1 MMRSIRKPAFLHRF
15 RASRSASVAVLFA
28 VTFPVILSAG
38 AFATDLGIFY
48 LQRRSLQ
55 SAVDAAALAAAEWPE
70 KANEVVRSLLD
81 ASGQKDASFQL
92 TFGTYKDDTSI
103 DRDKRFVA
111 GAKGN
116 AVRVEAARKAPVY
129 FARVFNMTDVDLTV
143 RSDASLKPIT
153 SLSAG
158 SRLAAADPALLNSVL
173 TPLTGL
179 NLNLSLVDYQGL
191 ARSHLG
197 FGTLLKSLA
206 VDALAKQVK
215 GTLVKD
221 VLSKPIKLSLLLQI
235 MSKNL
240 DAAGDLVGGSV
251 LRKASQQ
258 SASANVNVVLSDI
271 LHLDDDI
278 QSLALDYPGKAL
290 DSSIGVLGIL
300 NATVDANNIGNTV
313 STSVSIPGLAQTSVE
328 LMVGEAAQTARTL
341 SISEDL
347 PTIQTDQIRMRTQLQ
362 SFGVLDLLNVRL
374 NVPIELVIAG
384 GTAKVTSTTCS
395 SDPAMRE
402 VTVQAMPGV
411 AKLALGKW
419 TGPLKDANTHDRLSP
434 AVLANV
440 LIATVEGD
448 SYASIQQVNP
458 QTLIFKGAEIGNGTV
473 KTAKTTTVATS
484 LVKTLLQETNITVR
498 VGVIGLPVS
507 GILNSVSGLL
517 MGLTAPID
525 NLLNTVLTTAGVS
538 LGELD
543 VRVDDLVCDSPK
555 IIG

>member
-1 MMRSIRKPAFLHRF
+1 MNQPTIRSSTFRRF

-28 VTFPVILSAG
+28 VTFPVMLSAG

-55 SAVDAAALAAAEWPE
+55 SAVDSAALAAASWPD
-70 KANEVVRSLLD
+70 KADEVVRSLLD
-81 ASGQKDASFQL
+81 ASGQQDATFKL
-92 TFGTYKDDTSI
+92 TYGIYTNDMTI
-103 DRDKRFVA
+103 DRDKRFVPSA
-111 GAKGN
+111 NGN
-116 AVRVEAARKAPVY
+116 AVRVDAARKAPVY
-129 FARVFNMTDVDLTV
+129 FARIFNMTDVELTV
-143 RSDASLKPIT
+143 RSDASVHPIT
-153 SLSAG
+153 SLAAG
-158 SRLAAADPALLNSVL
+158 SRLASADPALLNSVL

-191 ARSHLG
+191 AHAKLG
-197 FGTLLKSLA
+197 LGTLLKSLA
-206 VDALAKQVK
+206 VDGLAKQVT

-221 VLSKPIKLSLLLQI
+221 VLAQPIKLSLLLQI
-235 MSKNL
+235 MSKDL

-258 SASANVNVVLSDI
+258 SANANVNVVLGKI

-278 QSLALDYPGKAL
+278 QSLTLDYPGRAL
-290 DSSIGVLGIL
+290 DATVGVLGVF
-300 NATVDANNIGNTV
+300 NAAVTANNIGNGVNTGL
-313 STSVSIPGLAQTSVE
+313 SIPGLAQTSVE
-328 LMVGEAAQTARTL
+328 LMVGESAQTARTL

-347 PTIQTDQIRMRTQLQ
+347 PSVQTDQIRMRTQVQ

-374 NVPIELVIAG
+374 NVPIELVVAG

-395 SDPAMRE
+395 SDPALRE
-402 VTVQAMPGV
+402 VQVQAMPGV

-448 SYASIQQVNP
+448 SYASIQQITPV
-458 QTLIFKGAEIGNGTV
+458 TLVFKGAEIGNGTV
-473 KTAKTTTVATS
+473 KTAKTSSIAAS
-484 LVKTLLQETNITVR
+484 LVQSLLKETNITVR

-507 GILNSVSGLL
+507 GILSSVAGLL
-517 MGLTAPID
+517 TGMTQPID
-525 NLLNTVLTTAGVS
+525 NLLNTALTTAGVS
-538 LGELD
+538 IGELD
-543 VRVDDLVCDSPK
+543 VRVDDLVCDTPK